1 MDKRLQ
7 KAVEERLQRLQRAST
22 EGDVEA
28 LFSILAEDPLVLE
41 RIDEKAF
48 LSTPLHTAVRKG
60 KIQFAKEIVNL
71 KPSFV
76 CKRDHLGRSPLH
88 LALEEKYQEME
99 GRGPFDLDLEGKY
112 QELVTW
118 LIQIDSELV
127 RVKSKGMVTPLHY
140 AAQINDYSNLA
151 DFLYVCPSSIQDLTV
166 KCETVVHVAIKNG
179 SCKALEVLLGCLR
192 HFNKEEILR
201 WEDEDGNNALHT
213 AIAEN
218 QTEVLKLLIKYVE
231 ANTKNRQGLTALDIF
246 YSRHNSLNAEVE
258 KILLGS
264 KAKRASE
271 VAAHPWFISRLAN
284 LSGVK
289 NSPVTYFSRKLP
301 LAKCIRKT
309 CGGGAQSINE
319 VPLEVR
325 NVLLVVAI
333 LITTTTYQAALSPS
347 GGYWQD
353 DGNLPANNTVI
364 NKNANITSILAGEE
378 PSQQRAGHMIQ
389 GSYMHLYFLLFN
401 SVAFFASVCS
411 ILILITGFPFSKF
424 IISSTL
430 LIVFSFTFAVIETFP
445 YPYNSVVSFIFFS
458 LMIVTLSVA
467 IYCTYNFYVFELRR
481 LKRCGRGKKLRL
493 GRFENEL
500 KGSNIG

>member
-1 MDKRLQ
+1 MDERLQ
-7 KAVEERLQRLQRAST
+7 KAVEERLQRLQRAAT
-22 EGDVEA
+22 EGDVDA

-48 LSTPLHTAVRKG
+48 LSTPLHTAVRNG

-88 LALEEKYQEME
+88 LALDEKHQEME
-99 GRGPFDLDLEGKY
+99 GRGPFDLDFEGKY

-151 DFLYVCPSSIQDLTV
+151 DFF
-166 KCETVVHVAIKNG
+166 
-179 SCKALEVLLGCLR
+179 CKALGVAKLR

-201 WEDEDGNNALHT
+201 WEDEEGNNALHT

-218 QTEVLKLLIKYVE
+218 QTEVVKLLIKYMEV
-231 ANTKNRQGLTALDIF
+231 NTKNRQGLTAMDIF
-246 YSRHNSLNAEVE
+246 YRRHNSLNTEVGE
-258 KILLGS
+258 ILLSS

-271 VAAHPWFISRLAN
+271 VAAHPRFISRLAN

-333 LITTTTYQAALSPS
+333 LITTTTYQAALSPP

-364 NKNANITSILAGEE
+364 NKNTNITSILAGEE

-389 GSYMHLYFLLFN
+389 GSYMHLSFLLFN

-430 LIVFSFTFAVIETFP
+430 LIVFSFTFAVIKTFP
-445 YPYNSVVSFIFFS
+445 YPYNAVVSFIFFS

-481 LKRCGRGKKLRL
+481 LKWCGRGKKLRL

-500 KGSNIG
+500 RGSNIG

>member
-1 MDKRLQ
+1 MDERLQ
-7 KAVEERLQRLQRAST
+7 KAVEERLRRLQRAAEGGDLDALFSILVEERLQRLQRAAT
-22 EGDVEA
+22 EGDVDA

-48 LSTPLHTAVRKG
+48 LSTPLHTAVRNG

-76 CKRDHLGRSPLH
+76 CKRDHLGCSPLH
-88 LALEEKYQEME
+88 LALDEKHQEME
-99 GRGPFDLDLEGKY
+99 GRGPFDLDFEGKY

-201 WEDEDGNNALHT
+201 WEDEEGNNALHT

-218 QTEVLKLLIKYVE
+218 QTEVVKLLIKYMEV
-231 ANTKNRQGLTALDIF
+231 NTKNRQGLTAMDIF
-246 YSRHNSLNAEVE
+246 YRRHNSLNAEVGE
-258 KILLGS
+258 ILLSS

-271 VAAHPWFISRLAN
+271 VAAHP
-284 LSGVK
+284 
-289 NSPVTYFSRKLP
+289 RKLP

-333 LITTTTYQAALSPS
+333 LITTTTYQAALSPP

-364 NKNANITSILAGEE
+364 NKNTNITSILAGEE

-389 GSYMHLYFLLFN
+389 GDQN
-401 SVAFFASVCS
+401 
-411 ILILITGFPFSKF
+411 
-424 IISSTL
+424 
-430 LIVFSFTFAVIETFP
+430 
-445 YPYNSVVSFIFFS
+445 
-458 LMIVTLSVA
+458 LSVP
-467 IYCTYNFYVFELRR
+467 I
-481 LKRCGRGKKLRL
+481 
-493 GRFENEL
+493 
-500 KGSNIG
+500 